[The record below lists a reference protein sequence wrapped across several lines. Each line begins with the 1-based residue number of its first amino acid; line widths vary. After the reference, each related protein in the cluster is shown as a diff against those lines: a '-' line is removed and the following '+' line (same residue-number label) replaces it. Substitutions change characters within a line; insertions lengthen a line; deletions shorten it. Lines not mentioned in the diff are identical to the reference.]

1 MLQHLRCQN
10 THANSYMT
18 SCRGLRHGRDHVGL
32 RLAKGRCLLH
42 KQEGDAALAEFRAVL
57 RCRGHDV
64 IAYSG
69 AVRACLRL
77 RRYPEAMMH
86 ARAAVRALPQ
96 HAVSEYLL
104 GCVHVQ
110 TPAASLE
117 ERDRHKH
124 RALKHMRRALDLNP
138 AHREAALAVV
148 ELLEHRCEWDSAAAV
163 LQKQLALC
171 PEPAL
176 HVRLGQVYR

>member
-1 MLQHLRCQN
+1 
-10 THANSYMT
+10 MT
-18 SCRGLRHGRDHVGL
+18 NVVYRGLKQGRDHVGL

-42 KQEGDAALAEFRAVL
+42 KQEADAALAEFRAVL
-57 RCRGHDV
+57 RCRSHDV

-77 RRYPEAMMH
+77 RRYPEAMLH
-86 ARAAVRALPQ
+86 ARAAVRALPH

-110 TPAASLE
+110 TQASAKE
-117 ERDRHKH
+117 DKDRHKQ
-124 RALKHMRRALDLNP
+124 RALQHMRRALDLNP

-148 ELLEHRCEWDSAAAV
+148 ELLEQRADWDSAAAV
-163 LQKQLALC
+163 LKQQLALC
-171 PEPAL
+171 PEPSL
-176 HVRLGQVYR
+176 HVRLGQVYRCAVPNCGVCFL

>member
-1 MLQHLRCQN
+1 MFV
-10 THANSYMT
+10 AV
-18 SCRGLRHGRDHVGL
+18 CRGLQQGRDHIGL

-57 RCRGHDV
+57 RCRSHDV

-77 RRYPEAMMH
+77 RRYPEAMLH

-110 TPAASLE
+110 TPASSQE
-117 ERDRHKH
+117 EKDRHKQ
-124 RALKHMRRALDLNP
+124 RALQHMRRALDLNP

-148 ELLEHRCEWDSAAAV
+148 ELLEQQSDWNSAAAV
-163 LQKQLALC
+163 LKQQLSLC